1 MNLFWNFLMS
11 RVNFITELTLQPTW
25 AKFRQRIRVFLQS
38 NLVMLPTLQGK
49 LVVERQLQQELLRLL
64 LLHLQ
69 SKLVV
74 GQQ

>member
-1 MNLFWNFLMS
+1 
-11 RVNFITELTLQPTW
+11 
-25 AKFRQRIRVFLQS
+25 
-38 NLVMLPTLQGK
+38 MLPTLQGK
-49 LVVERQLQQELLRLL
+49 LVVERPLQQELLRFL